1 MLGFFKKLKCRLKSC
16 CGSSVSCGEDALKI
30 ELENERQKYIKDEVE
45 SFKKNNYIWNN
56 TGSYLIWVLF

>member
-30 ELENERQKYIKDEVE
+30 ELESERKKYIKEEVE
-45 SFKKNNYIWNN
+45 SFKKNNYI
-56 TGSYLIWVLF
+56 

>member
-30 ELENERQKYIKDEVE
+30 ELENERKKYIKDEVE
-45 SFKKNNYIWNN
+45 SFKKNNYI
-56 TGSYLIWVLF
+56 